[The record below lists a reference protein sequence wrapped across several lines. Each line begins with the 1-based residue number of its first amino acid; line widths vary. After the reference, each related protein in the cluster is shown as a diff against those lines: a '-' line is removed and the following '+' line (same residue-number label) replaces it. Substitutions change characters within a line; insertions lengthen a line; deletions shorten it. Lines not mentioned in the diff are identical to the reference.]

1 MSKLNNAAPKAIIQI
16 FGELSLALSLVQS
29 RAHFRKGDNQEMITP
44 KNAKKYIG
52 AGEVQQRLV
61 RSQMQKKKK
70 LSKEGPTCRK
80 VLHCFST
87 HRNVLKTRMKNELD
101 AAIDTNPTPTP
112 PAPAAEY
119 NAGIFSS
126 SLEFLLRRVFPQNH
140 GIAAASADTAN
151 LPRLIGNKE

>member
-1 MSKLNNAAPKAIIQI
+1 
-16 FGELSLALSLVQS
+16 
-29 RAHFRKGDNQEMITP
+29 MITP

-52 AGEVQQRLV
+52 AGERCNNVWSDLKC
-61 RSQMQKKKK
+61 KKKQ
-70 LSKEGPTCRK
+70 SKEGPTCRK
-80 VLHCFST
+80 EIVLHCFSI
-87 HRNVLKTRMKNELD
+87 HKNVLKTRMKNELD

-112 PAPAAEY
+112 PAPAPAAEY